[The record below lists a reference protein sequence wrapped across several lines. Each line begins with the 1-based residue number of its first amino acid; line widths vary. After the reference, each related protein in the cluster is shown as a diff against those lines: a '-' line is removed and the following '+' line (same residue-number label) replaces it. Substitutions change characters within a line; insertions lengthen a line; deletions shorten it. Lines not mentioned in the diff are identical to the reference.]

1 MLCCFIRCL
10 VLSLADHEKLIL
22 AQLEEFLAAIVKYC
36 EPYLAMDCAAKH
48 VRHAVSL
55 SYPSMVHRPSP
66 DSIILVPV
74 GVKRKYEHCDSLGA
88 MGPPARKLAI
98 GPPARKLAYQRRRPF
113 IKERWSPWPPQV
125 HEPRVTTFN

>member
-1 MLCCFIRCL
+1 M
-10 VLSLADHEKLIL
+10 LSLADHEKLIS

-48 VRHAVSL
+48 VRHAISL

-74 GVKRKYEHCDSLGA
+74 GVKRNHEHCDSLGA
-88 MGPPARKLAI
+88 MGL
-98 GPPARKLAYQRRRPF
+98 PARKLAYLAPRPLGTS
-113 IKERWSPWPPQV
+113 RC
-125 HEPRVTTFN
+125 PRSSTSKQHAMSAFTTRGCAA